1 MRIPTTISAPTAY
14 GDALEAFEYEVM
26 QEAASAIGRIGKQLE
41 AALAALKRHDEAE
54 RPNTDRE
61 ELLWDAA
68 EKAMA
73 LMIQREAFGMRSS
86 SDLQKFYGIPREVMI
101 RIGAKRPASSGPK

>member
-1 MRIPTTISAPTAY
+1 MRIPSTISPPSAH
-14 GDALEAFEYEVM
+14 GDTLEAFEYEVM
-26 QEAASAIGRIGKQLE
+26 QEVASAIGRIGKQLE
-41 AALAALKRHDEAE
+41 ASLAALRRHDETE
-54 RPNTDRE
+54 RPNTNRE

-86 SDLQKFYGIPREVMI
+86 SDLQKFYAIPREVMI
-101 RIGAKRPASSGPK
+101 RIGAQRPKASAPK